1 MRGARSAE
9 DVDAPRS
16 GDGDGTWFETELVAE
31 YETRLVLVGYAE
43 LAGPCPPSTGDK
55 DDPCYQPDQPDS
67 WPGRILA
74 IEKAAVTA
82 GISDLR

>member
-1 MRGARSAE
+1 MPAITFGHLTHTLSPNTVW
-9 DVDAPRS
+9 DVRV
-16 GDGDGTWFETELVAE
+16 GRFVADE
-31 YETRLVLVGYAE
+31 ER
-43 LAGPCPPSTGDK
+43 PPSTGDK

-67 WPGRILA
+67 WPDRILA